1 MQYWQDLDPTTRL
14 PVGPCI
20 RLQAPGDIRKAY
32 MALALQ
38 HHPDKGWKG
47 ADEGGGDDKFNAVQE
62 AYEVLSSEDPVRRCA
77 HDNYLRVPEWCIFNF
92 FDPGHGKSCR
102 KL

>member
-1 MQYWQDLDPTTRL
+1 YDVLGVPSTAT
-14 PVGPCI
+14 
-20 RLQAPGDIRKAY
+20 PGDIRKAY

-62 AYEVLSSEDPVRRCA
+62 AYEVLSDPVRRCA
-77 HDNYLRVPEWCIFNF
+77 HDNY
-92 FDPGHGKSCR
+92 
-102 KL
+102 